1 MSFEQWQPI
10 YREIVQDMGFDER
23 EDERAARLLSELIL
37 EHENVVRL
45 EVLRR
50 LIEGGVVLVC
60 GNAPTLA
67 RDLGRVKSEDYD
79 VLIAADGATEVLLKA
94 DVLPSIIV
102 TDLDA
107 ENIEAEVDASREGA
121 VVLVHA
127 HGDNIPVVRGVV
139 PRLDNL
145 IGTTQAKPLPNVHNF
160 GGFTDG
166 DRAVFLAD
174 YFDAKDIELIGFDF
188 KDPNVSD
195 LKKKKLVW
203 AERLIEMVFNERS
216 RHKL

>member
-1 MSFEQWQPI
+1 MKLSFDEWQPI
-10 YREIVQDMGFDER
+10 YREILQEMGFDAI
-23 EDERAARLLSELIL
+23 EDERAARVLSGLLL
-37 EHENVVRL
+37 EHEGVARL

-50 LIEGGVVLVC
+50 LIEGRRVLVC
-60 GNAPTLA
+60 GNAPTL
-67 RDLGRVKSEDYD
+67 RGELERVRCEDYD
-79 VLIAADGATEVLLKA
+79 TIIAADGATEVLIRAGL
-94 DVLPSIIV
+94 LPSIIV

-107 ENIEAEVDASREGA
+107 ENVEAEVDASREGA

-127 HGDNIPVVRGVV
+127 HGDNIPVIKDVV
-139 PRLDNL
+139 PRLENVV
-145 IGTTQAKPLPNVHNF
+145 GTTQAKPLLNVHNF

-174 YFDAKDIELIGFDF
+174 HFGAEEIDLVGFDF

-203 AERLIEMVFNERS
+203 AERLIDMVMRERS
-216 RHKL
+216 

>member
-1 MSFEQWQPI
+1 MKLSFEQWQPI
-10 YREIVQDMGFDER
+10 YKEILQDMGFDGD
-23 EDERAARLLSELIL
+23 EDERASRVLSGLIL
-37 EHENVVRL
+37 AHGHVVEL
-45 EVLRR
+45 GVLRR
-50 LIEGGVVLVC
+50 LIEGSVVLVC

-67 RDLGRVKSEDYD
+67 GELGGIKCEDYD
-79 VLIAADGATEVLLKA
+79 VIIAADGATEVLIKA
-94 DVLPSIIV
+94 GVLPSIIV

-107 ENIEAEVDASREGA
+107 ENIEAEVDASRVGA

-127 HGDNIPVVRGVV
+127 HGDNVPVVRDVV
-139 PRLDNL
+139 PRLENL
-145 IGTTQAKPLPNVHNF
+145 IGTTQAAPLTNVHNF

-174 YFDAKDIELIGFDF
+174 YFDAADIKLIGFDF

-203 AERLIEMVFNERS
+203 AERLIEMVFKTRS
-216 RHKL
+216 